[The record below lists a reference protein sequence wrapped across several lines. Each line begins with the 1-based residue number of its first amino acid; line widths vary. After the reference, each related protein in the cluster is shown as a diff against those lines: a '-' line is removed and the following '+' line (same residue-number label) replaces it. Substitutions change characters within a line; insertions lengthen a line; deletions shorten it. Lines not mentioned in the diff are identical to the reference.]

1 MSLNTEAL
9 MAKLFRWKSHVT
21 IEGIDFYIRVVSD
34 QVIDDARR
42 EALLAA
48 RKLRRDLR
56 NPDSD
61 DYLIHLDPLADL
73 DTKELQNLVI
83 VVAMREIMRDYLN
96 TNPRPVITPLGDN
109 PTQEEQEEFEAAKES
124 REAEYLADM
133 EAYVA
138 NWRTDFEAG
147 LVKRTD
153 EQLLHM
159 ARANRIDQ
167 VCEERFSAIFED
179 YVVAASIYTNDTYKT
194 KMFTPEQYKELPS
207 EIRQKLRDAYNNMS
221 VSPEQIKN

>member
-1 MSLNTEAL
+1 MSINTEAL
-9 MAKLFRWKSHVT
+9 MAKLFRWKTHVT

-34 QVIDDARR
+34 HVIDDARR

-56 NPDSD
+56 DVTSD
-61 DYLIHLDPLADL
+61 DYLIYLDPLADL
-73 DTKELQNLVI
+73 DTAELKNLVT

-109 PTQEEQEEFEAAKES
+109 PSQEEQEEFEAAKEA
-124 REAEYLADM
+124 REGEYLAEM
-133 EAYVA
+133 ELYVA
-138 NWRTDFEAG
+138 NWRKDFEST
-147 LVKRTD
+147 LDKRTD
-153 EQLLHM
+153 EQLLRM

-167 VCEERFSAIFED
+167 VCEEKFSSVFED
-179 YVVAASIYTNDTYKT
+179 HVVAASVYADDKYKT
-194 KMFTPEQYKELPS
+194 RMFTIEQYKELPN
-207 EIRQKLRDAYNNMS
+207 EIREKLRDAYNNMS